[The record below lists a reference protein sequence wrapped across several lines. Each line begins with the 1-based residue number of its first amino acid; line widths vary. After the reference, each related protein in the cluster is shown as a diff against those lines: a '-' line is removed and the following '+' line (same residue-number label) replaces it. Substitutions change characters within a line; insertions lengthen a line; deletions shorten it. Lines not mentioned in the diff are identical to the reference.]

1 MKLDHVLISAVVALI
16 WAAGAALVAY
26 VNEWSIGLCA
36 SATALVVFNGT
47 IVVMTLCGMDGR
59 NSPAEND

>member
-1 MKLDHVLISAVVALI
+1 LISAVVALI
-16 WAAGAALVAY
+16 WAAGASLVAY

-36 SATALVVFNGT
+36 SATALVVFNGA
-47 IVVMTLCGMDGR
+47 IFAMTLCCMAGR